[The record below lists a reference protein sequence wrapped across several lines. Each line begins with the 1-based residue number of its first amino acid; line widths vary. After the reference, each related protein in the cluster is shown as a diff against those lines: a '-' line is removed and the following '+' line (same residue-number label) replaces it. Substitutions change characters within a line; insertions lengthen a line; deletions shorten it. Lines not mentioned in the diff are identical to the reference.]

1 MITRGG
7 MSEIMYYRKLREIG
21 LSEDYFLNL
30 PYECQRAILMA
41 GSDSLE
47 EKKRK
52 ENLQKRRAL
61 KQYEFEEKVKEKVL
75 TLIKRKK

>member
-41 GSDSLE
+41 G
-47 EKKRK
+47 
-52 ENLQKRRAL
+52 
-61 KQYEFEEKVKEKVL
+61 
-75 TLIKRKK
+75 